1 MDPLVTVMEGARAMG
16 WPDEKPVLMRR
27 QDHALVMPLSQA
39 LTKSYR
45 TDAHFTA
52 YATPNGRRLKM
63 TALEHT
69 AVRID
74 VLVFDV
80 DCEEVHGKGV
90 PAPAAWRAESR
101 EKMLALR
108 AAHRGFYYYESR
120 GGMRI
125 IYRQPI
131 PFVLTSMDDAR
142 QWRQDY
148 AVTAAYFKRCFDLDV
163 DPACADWT
171 RLFRLPRATR
181 TAGAGPEDY
190 PTAGD
195 AAEVASLWFEPTD
208 DDLADA
214 QKILP
219 RAFEERK
226 HVGTFEPCSA
236 DGYGVFYYAMR
247 SRGLLIREFRTGV
260 FVVRCPNEANHS
272 CGKTGDRSTFLYLPN
287 AGQPMGWINCL
298 HAHCANMQ
306 TRDWLRLFSDSE
318 LSAAKSAA
326 GLTR

>member
-1 MDPLVTVMEGARAMG
+1 MSGARAMG
-16 WPDEKPVLMRR
+16 WPEEPGKTRAMRPE
-27 QDHALVMPLSQA
+27 DKAYVMPLSRA
-39 LTKSYR
+39 LMRSYT

-63 TALEHT
+63 SSLEHT

-80 DCEEVHGKGV
+80 DCDEVHGKGV
-90 PAPAAWRAESR
+90 PAPVQWRAESR

-108 AAHRGFYYYESR
+108 SAHKGFYYYESR

-131 PFVLTSMDDAR
+131 PFVLTSPEDAR

-148 AVTAAYFKRCFDLDV
+148 AVTAAYFKRMFDLDV
-163 DPACADWT
+163 DPACSDWT
-171 RLFRLPRATR
+171 RLFRLPQATR
-181 TAGAGPEDY
+181 TPGKGPEDY

-195 AAEVASLWFEPTD
+195 PHFVESLWFEPTEE
-208 DDLADA
+208 DLADA

-219 RAFEERK
+219 RAFDEKK
-226 HVGTFEPCSA
+226 HVTSFEPCSS
-236 DGYGVFYYAMR
+236 DGYGLFYYAMR
-247 SRGLLIREFRTGV
+247 DRGLLIREFRSGV
-260 FVVRCPNEANHS
+260 FVVRCPNEAHHS

-287 AGQPMGWINCL
+287 AGQPLGFLHCL
-298 HAHCANMQ
+298 HAHCAHMQ
-306 TRDWLRLFSDSE
+306 ARDWLDLFSEHE